1 MNGPLISPK
10 ISFFDPHGQKLGKIV
25 NFDTSGMTHN
35 DVIIFEKNRI
45 EEKSQNKYLEKEF
58 WKFISFRQRYENCK
72 VYLPSL
78 RSASVLTLQIMA
90 PGLSKLGDPML
101 QLSLSQALIGIFTGV
116 VPILTDFWLLVVI
129 LTLGGIIVGFN
140 DALIEAF

>member
-1 MNGPLISPK
+1 MAITSRNDRFRLPFCHNKLEINGPLISPK

-58 WKFISFRQRYENCK
+58 
-72 VYLPSL
+72 
-78 RSASVLTLQIMA
+78 
-90 PGLSKLGDPML
+90 
-101 QLSLSQALIGIFTGV
+101 
-116 VPILTDFWLLVVI
+116 
-129 LTLGGIIVGFN
+129 
-140 DALIEAF
+140 